1 MEVTFLSTPESYGE
15 VPFKLIGEDLYE
27 CGIYF
32 EDKEEDRR
40 IKFCVI
46 WIEKINRY
54 PIYFLFEAYNYM
66 TLEMEKVMKKK
77 KILFNQ
83 YTYSNNIYYKGS
95 VENIEQFKII
105 LPYIYGSG
113 CLNQLAVISLSED
126 VFYFQDT
133 VPVVKMKE
141 NTIIIDVDIDGDAIL
156 VLSNSNSL
164 SNIKDLMVSLP
175 IGVQFNF
182 NEEW

>member
-1 MEVTFLSTPESYGE
+1 LEVTFLSTPESYGE

-77 KILFNQ
+77 KILF
-83 YTYSNNIYYKGS
+83 
-95 VENIEQFKII
+95 KII
-105 LPYIYGSG
+105 FPYIYGSG

-141 NTIIIDVDIDGDAIL
+141 NTIVIDVDIDGDAIL

-182 NEEW
+182 NEE